1 VELSLNMEQAFLE
14 DYKSAS
20 KQIYLIDFLI
30 RPYLKATRLSITTG
44 NDEVYEGIEYLF
56 REVFGNAPKSIKSVI

>member
-1 VELSLNMEQAFLE
+1 MENALLE

-30 RPYLKATRLSITTG
+30 RPYLKAARRSITTG

-56 REVFGNAPKSIKSVI
+56 REVFVNAPKSIKSVI

>member
-1 VELSLNMEQAFLE
+1 MEHAFLE

-20 KQIYLIDFLI
+20 KQVFLIDFLI
-30 RPYLKATRLSITTG
+30 RPYLKGTRFAITIG

>member
-1 VELSLNMEQAFLE
+1 MEQAFLE

-30 RPYLKATRLSITTG
+30 RPYLKSTRLPITTG
-44 NDEVYEGIEYLF
+44 NDEVYERIEYLF